1 MKLKLTAFLRLA
13 AIAGLIAAT
22 AGGAEAAFPD
32 KPITLVVPFA
42 PGGGSDIL
50 GRIVGQKMSEIL
62 GGEVVVENKPGAA
75 GTLGSDVV
83 SRAAPDGYTILLIN
97 TIAHSAAAVITPDV
111 QYDPAKSFTAIGAIG
126 DTQYLL
132 IENPKFAPDYAAA
145 VAKLKAEPGAYNFA
159 SSGIGGAPHLVM
171 QLFMKETGVEMQH
184 IPYGGS
190 GPALNDVVSGTV
202 PLIFENVAATELI
215 KAGQLKALAT
225 TGDARQ
231 SIFPDV
237 PTFTEVGLKDFDIAA
252 HWGLI
257 APAGVPDDAI
267 TALNDALSKALQDPK
282 VAASLASQGI
292 QPKPG
297 SAGDY
302 NALLATEAAR
312 WAGVAKD
319 ANLLPQ

>member
-1 MKLKLTAFLRLA
+1 MTVKLKALLRLVAVA
-13 AIAGLIAAT
+13 AAVAT
-22 AGGAEAAFPD
+22 AGMAHAAFPD

-75 GTLGSDVV
+75 GTLGTDVV
-83 SRAAPDGYTILLIN
+83 SRAAEDGYTILLIN

-111 QYDPAKSFTAIGAIG
+111 QYDPAKSFTAVGAIG

-132 IENPKFAPDYAAA
+132 IENPKFAPDYASA

-159 SSGIGGAPHLVM
+159 SSGIGSAPHLVM

-190 GPALNDVVSGTV
+190 GPALNDVVAGTV

-215 KAGQLKALAT
+215 KAGQLRALAT

-237 PTFTEVGLKDFDIAA
+237 PTFGEVGLRDFDIAA

-257 APAGVPDDAI
+257 APKGVPDDVI
-267 TALNDALSKALQDPK
+267 NTLNGALSKALQDPK
-282 VAASLASQGI
+282 VAASLAAQGI
-292 QPKPG
+292 EPKPG
-297 SAGDY
+297 SAADY
-302 NALLATEAAR
+302 NQLLGTEAVR

-319 ANLLPQ
+319 AKLTPQ

>member
-1 MKLKLTAFLRLA
+1 MRLQWKTLLRMA
-13 AIAGLIAAT
+13 ALAT
-22 AGGAEAAFPD
+22 ALAVTTGGVQAAFPD
-32 KPITLVVPFA
+32 KPITLVGPFA

-62 GGEVVVENKPGAA
+62 GGEVVVENKPRAA
-75 GTLGSDVV
+75 GTLGTDSVAR
-83 SRAAPDGYTILLIN
+83 SAADGYTILLIN

-111 QYDPAKSFTAIGAIG
+111 QYDPAKSFRAVGAIG

-132 IENPKFAPDYAAA
+132 IENPQFAPDYAGA
-145 VAKLKAEPGAYNFA
+145 VSKLKADPGKYNFA
-159 SSGIGGAPHLVM
+159 SSGIGSAPHLVM
-171 QLFMKETGVEMQH
+171 QLFMQNTGVNIEH

-190 GPALNDVVSGTV
+190 GPALNDVVAGTV

-225 TGDARQ
+225 TGSTRQ

-257 APAGVPDDAI
+257 APSAVPDDVI
-267 TALNDALSKALQDPK
+267 NTLNAALSKAIQDPK
-282 VAASLASQGI
+282 VMASLQAQGI
-292 QPKPG
+292 QAKPET
-297 SAGDY
+297 AAEY
-302 NALLATEAAR
+302 NALLVSEAKR
-312 WAGVAKD
+312 WAGVVHD
-319 ANLLPQ
+319 ANLAPQ

>member
-1 MKLKLTAFLRLA
+1 MKLQWKTLLRMAALVTALA
-13 AIAGLIAAT
+13 VT
-22 AGGAEAAFPD
+22 TGGVQAAFPD

-75 GTLGSDVV
+75 GTLGTDSVARSV
-83 SRAAPDGYTILLIN
+83 ADGYTILLIN

-111 QYDPAKSFTAIGAIG
+111 QYDPAKSFRAVGAIG

-132 IENPKFAPDYAAA
+132 IENPQFAPDYAGALT
-145 VAKLKAEPGAYNFA
+145 KLKADPGKYNFA
-159 SSGIGGAPHLVM
+159 SSGIGSAPHLVM
-171 QLFMKETGVEMQH
+171 QLFMRDTGVNIEH

-190 GPALNDVVSGTV
+190 GPALNDVVAGTV

-225 TGDARQ
+225 TGSTRQ

-257 APAGVPDDAI
+257 APAAVPDDVI
-267 TALNDALSKALQDPK
+267 NTLNAALSKAIQDPK
-282 VAASLASQGI
+282 VMASLQAQGI
-292 QPKPG
+292 QAKPET
-297 SAGDY
+297 AAEY
-302 NALLATEAAR
+302 NTLLISEAKR
-312 WAGVAKD
+312 WAGVVHD
-319 ANLLPQ
+319 ANLAPQ